1 MSTPSVLFDL
11 PGPRARARHRL
22 LAIVGGAVLA
32 ALLGA
37 VAWALRNELA
47 PAMWA
52 PFLDPVTWTAY
63 IGPGLWATASGAAVS
78 VVLAGIVGVLLG
90 IGRLSHNRLLAFLSG
105 VVVEFFRSVPVLMMM
120 IFSYYAF
127 IFSGVLTGPTASLAG
142 VVVGLT
148 LYNACVIAELVRS
161 GVHALP
167 KGQAEAGLAVGLTE
181 GQTLRM
187 ILLPQAIRA
196 MLPALVSQLIVV
208 LKDTALG
215 YIIVYPEL
223 LQSAERL
230 AAVHGNII
238 VAYLVIAV
246 IFILINWGLSGLA
259 EWAQAWVSTRQAA
272 DHVLRHPTVEVPLV
286 AGFRPVEPGEDAD
299 PRQQP

>member
-1 MSTPSVLFDL
+1 MSAQTVLFDL
-11 PGPRARARHRL
+11 PGPRARARHRA
-22 LAIVGGAVLA
+22 LAVVGGVVLA
-32 ALLGA
+32 ALVGA
-37 VAWALRNELA
+37 VIWLLRDELT
-47 PAMWA
+47 PAMWR

-63 IGPGLWATASGAAVS
+63 IVPGLIATIIGAAIS
-78 VVLAGIVGVLLG
+78 VVMAGLLGVLLG
-90 IGRLSHNRLLAFLSG
+90 MGRLAQNRPIALLSG
-105 VVVEFFRSVPVLMMM
+105 IFVEFFRSVPVLMMM

-142 VVVGLT
+142 VVTGLT

-167 KGQAEAGLAVGLTE
+167 NGQTEAGLAVGLTRP
-181 GQTLRM
+181 QTLRM

-215 YIIVYPEL
+215 YIIIYPEL

-238 VAYLVIAV
+238 VAYLIVAV
-246 IFILINWGLSGLA
+246 IFIVINWALSGLA
-259 EWAQAWVSTRQAA
+259 EWAQRWVSTRQAA
-272 DHVLRHPTVEVPLV
+272 GHVLRNVTEEIPLV
-286 AGFRPVEPGEDAD
+286 SGLGPV
-299 PRQQP
+299 QPTQDR

>member
-1 MSTPSVLFDL
+1 MSAQSVLFDL
-11 PGPRARARHRL
+11 PGPKARARHRL
-22 LAIVGGAVLA
+22 IAAAGGLAIAAGLA
-32 ALLGA
+32 G
-37 VAWALRNELA
+37 VVWSLRDALA

-63 IGPGLWATASGAAVS
+63 VVPGLVATSVGAAFS
-78 VVLAGIVGVLLG
+78 VVLAGIVGVLLVM
-90 IGRLSHNRLLAFLSG
+90 GRLALHRVVATLSG
-105 VVVEFFRSVPVLMMM
+105 IFVEFFRSVPVLMMM

-127 IFSGVLTGPTASLAG
+127 VYSGVLTGPAASLAG
-142 VVVGLT
+142 VVTGLT

-167 KGQAEAGLAVGLTE
+167 KGQTEAGLAVGLT
-181 GQTLRM
+181 GPQTLRI

-215 YIIVYPEL
+215 YIIIYPEL

-230 AAVHGNII
+230 AAVHGNIL
-238 VAYLVIAV
+238 VADLIIAGV
-246 IFILINWGLSGLA
+246 FILINWGLSALA
-259 EWAQAWVSTRQAA
+259 EFVQRWASTRQAA
-272 DHVLRHPTVEVPLV
+272 GHVLRNVTAEMPLIP
-286 AGFRPVEPGEDAD
+286 GFRPVEPVDEHDH
-299 PRQQP
+299 

>member
-1 MSTPSVLFDL
+1 MSVPSVLFDL
-11 PGPRARARHRL
+11 PGPRARARHRII
-22 LAIVGGAVLA
+22 AAVAGA
-32 ALLGA
+32 ALAVGLGLII
-37 VAWALRNELA
+37 WTLRKELA
-47 PAMWA
+47 PEKWL
-52 PFLDPVTWTAY
+52 PFADPVTWTAY
-63 IGPGLWATASGAAVS
+63 VVPGLLATIVGAAIS
-78 VVLAGIVGVLLG
+78 VVLAGAVGVLLG
-90 IGRLSHNRLLAFLSG
+90 MGRLAHQRILAGLSG
-105 VVVEFFRSVPVLMMM
+105 LFVEFFRSVPVLLMM

-127 IFSGVLTGPTASLAG
+127 IFSGVLTGPAASLAG
-142 VVVGLT
+142 VVTGLT

-167 KGQAEAGLAVGLTE
+167 RGQTEAGLAVGLTR

-215 YIIVYPEL
+215 YIIIYPEL

-246 IFILINWGLSGLA
+246 VFVLINWGLSALA
-259 EWAQAWVSTRQAA
+259 EYVQGWASTRQAA
-272 DHVLRHPTVEVPLV
+272 GHVLRNVTEELPIVSGL
-286 AGFRPVEPGEDAD
+286 RPVEPTDD
-299 PRQQP
+299 H